1 VTAAL
6 LAALLLPVAFGLI
19 APPLARRL
27 PPATAVWLLSG
38 GAALAAGAS
47 SAALGLLAFLPLAP
61 VFAAQGQL
69 SDQVLRRHYHPPV
82 AVGVLALVAVAVLAV
97 RFGAMLRRRAAALRD
112 AYRLA
117 GSLAATELCVLDL
130 PHWEALAVPGR
141 PGRIVLT
148 SGLLRA
154 LTSDQRRAVLAHERA
169 HLSRWHHLHQSVTA
183 LAVAINPLLGR
194 IGPALELACERD
206 ADEAA
211 AAHSSRAAVATALTR
226 LAERPARRRS
236 PVVLAAA
243 AGDLGHRI
251 GALRLAPARLQ
262 AWRVAV
268 LAGLLAA
275 TGLAVA
281 VALQDTD
288 HLVDLA
294 RAAYRTAHRG

>member
-1 VTAAL
+1 MTAAL
-6 LAALLLPVAFGLI
+6 LAALLLPAAFGLL
-19 APPLARRL
+19 APRLARRL

-82 AVGVLALVAVAVLAV
+82 FVGVLAVVAVLALAA
-97 RFGAMLRRRAAALRD
+97 RFGLVALRRAAALRD

-130 PHWEALAVPGR
+130 PHREALAVPGR

-148 SGLLRA
+148 RGLLRA
-154 LTSDQRRAVLAHERA
+154 LTSEQRRAVLAHERA
-169 HLSRWHHLHQSVTA
+169 HLSRWHHLHQSVAA
-183 LAVAINPLLGR
+183 LAVALNPLLRR

-206 ADEAA
+206 ADETAA
-211 AAHSSRAAVATALTR
+211 AGSSRAAVASALAR
-226 LAERPARRRS
+226 LVERPARRRS

-243 AGDLGHRI
+243 TGDLGHRI
-251 GALRLAPARLQ
+251 GALGLAPVRLQ

-268 LAGLLAA
+268 LTGLLAA
-275 TGLAVA
+275 AGIAVA
-281 VALQDTD
+281 IALQDTD

-294 RAAYRTAHRG
+294 RAAYRTTHR